1 MIDKLVFRTKLNIVK
16 KLLKGGDILDIG
28 CGDKRYT
35 RHIPNCIGI
44 DVHEHY
50 AGAKNCPDIFM
61 DARDLEFSDSS
72 FDGLMY
78 LDVLEHIP
86 EVDVVIKEAWRVL
99 KPNGIMI
106 VTDPNDTVLFWARLL
121 CGRFKDAFKGSP
133 THVHRFDKEKMINMT
148 RSLFKLEKVIY
159 RGIFTGYKFR
169 KKSVT
174 VSRRIEQ

>member
-1 MIDKLVFRTKLNIVK
+1 MIDTLVFETKLNVVK
-16 KLLKGGDILDIG
+16 ELLQGGDILDIG

-44 DVHEHY
+44 DSHEQY
-50 AGAKNCPDIFM
+50 EGIKNCPDIFM
-61 DARDLEFSDSS
+61 DARDLKFSNNS
-72 FDGLMY
+72 FDGLIC

-86 EVDVVIKEAWRVL
+86 EVDTVVKEAWRVL
-99 KPNGIMI
+99 KPNGVMVI
-106 VTDPNDTVLFWARLL
+106 TDPNDTVLFWARLL
-121 CGRFKDAFKGSP
+121 CGRFKKAFEGNP
-133 THVHRFDKEKMINMT
+133 DHIHRFDKDKMINMT
-148 RSLFKLEKVIY
+148 KSLFKLEKVIY